1 MIDKNKFKNIIAFCV
16 LMENNNG
23 ILDKS
28 PDYVLEKFKRYIEN
42 SEEDKYKWGLDNNN
56 RLKVTNYIN
65 KWMENK

>member
-1 MIDKNKFKNIIAFCV
+1 
-16 LMENNNG
+16 MENNNG